1 MAALPDMEIIDAK
14 LEAVESRM
22 DGRIAR
28 IESALAASASLVDER
43 LRHTDAKMDERSRQS
58 DARMDRIETALS
70 ELRFE
75 TRSSISG
82 LKTTIIVTAV
92 TAVLAI
98 VFGVAAFNATLLSNM
113 LAAFESGK
121 QTAATQAEVK
131 RQVEATAVLL
141 NKMEQRVD
149 APPKPHSTP
158 KQ

>member
-22 DGRIAR
+22 DGRVAR
-28 IESALAASASLVDER
+28 IEAALAASASLME
-43 LRHTDAKMDERSRQS
+43 ERSRHS

-70 ELRFE
+70 ELRSE
-75 TRSSISG
+75 TRVSISG
-82 LKTTIIVTAV
+82 LKTTIIVTAI

-113 LAAFESGK
+113 LASYESGK
-121 QTAATQAEVK
+121 ENAAAQAEVR
-131 RQVEATAVLL
+131 RQVEATAELL
-141 NKMEQRVD
+141 KKMERRLD
-149 APPKPHSTP
+149 NGPKPDSTA